1 MDTLEEKTHGEVIF
15 IEVRN
20 VEAVLDFVQ
29 QKKKKK
35 SKVIKKVEWLPLK
48 STGNFTKGKEL
59 EPVKI
64 INKI

>member
-29 QKKKKK
+29 QKQ
-35 SKVIKKVEWLPLK
+35 SKVIKKMEWLPLK

>member
-20 VEAVLDFVQ
+20 VEAVLDFIQ
-29 QKKKKK
+29 QKQ
-35 SKVIKKVEWLPLK
+35 SKVIKKMEWLPLK